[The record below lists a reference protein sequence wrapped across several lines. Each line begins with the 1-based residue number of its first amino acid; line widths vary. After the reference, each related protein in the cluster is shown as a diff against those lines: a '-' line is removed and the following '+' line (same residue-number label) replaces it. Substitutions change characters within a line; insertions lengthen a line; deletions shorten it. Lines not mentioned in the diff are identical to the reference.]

1 MWLNGRTLGQHAS
14 GYTSQT
20 YVIPPELLLP
30 RNNVLVVKADATQ
43 PDSWWYDGGGIYR
56 HVTLAVITTPG
67 PFFPVNTLYSP
78 AVVSGQISWSS
89 GAPIAA
95 ADFLF
100 EVTVANAADQAFE
113 NRILNVTANQ
123 PVTIGDCA
131 KAVLRALDWDAP
143 IVRPPDSFQGAG
155 YKSLD
160 STVFM
165 NAVDWRPAV
174 DLEQGVRMVLATDF
188 RKEPGR

>member
-1 MWLNGRTLGQHAS
+1 VWLNGRTLGQHAS

-20 YVIPPELLLP
+20 YVIPPELLLA

-56 HVTLAVITTPG
+56 HVTLAIITTPG
-67 PFFPVNTLYSP
+67 PFFPVNALYSP

-100 EVTVANAADQAFE
+100 EVTVANAADKPFD
-113 NRILNVTANQ
+113 L
-123 PVTIGDCA
+123 
-131 KAVLRALDWDAP
+131 AVY
-143 IVRPPDSFQGAG
+143 DSFMLPVPCVRLVTRGACC
-155 YKSLD
+155 SSS
-160 STVFM
+160 STL
-165 NAVDWRPAV
+165 PANPWAH
-174 DLEQGVRMVLATDF
+174 LHPPSSPSSQTPLHPLLPT
-188 RKEPGR
+188 P

>member
-56 HVTLAVITTPG
+56 HVTLAIITTPG
-67 PFFPVNTLYSP
+67 PFFPVNSLYSP

-89 GAPIAA
+89 GDPIAA

-100 EVTVANAADQAFE
+100 EVTVANAADKAFDLAVYA
-113 NRILNVTANQ
+113 RLLVPVLCVR
-123 PVTIGDCA
+123 PVTRGACCSSSST
-131 KAVLRALDWDAP
+131 LRANPWAP
-143 IVRPPDSFQGAG
+143 LHPPS
-155 YKSLD
+155 SPSSPTPLPPLLR
-160 STVFM
+160 T
-165 NAVDWRPAV
+165 P
-174 DLEQGVRMVLATDF
+174 
-188 RKEPGR
+188 